1 MEPQVTVAVG
11 LSLVI
16 AAFVAI
22 MGGVLALSLR
32 ERRAGKS
39 IAVDDV
45 AAQGASDARILTVI
59 FGSIIGGMVLTLVT
73 ASIIFAY

>member
-1 MEPQVTVAVG
+1 MSVALG

-16 AAFVAI
+16 AAFVAL
-22 MGGVLALSLR
+22 MGGVLALAFR
-32 ERRAGKS
+32 ERRVGRRIEAT
-39 IAVDDV
+39 DT